1 MATISSSWT
10 ENQSLTFTDASPA
23 KNVVAV
29 AELDIANGGY
39 TGVLIQL
46 TLAFAAG
53 IDGNATI
60 YITGS
65 ADSGTT
71 DDSTETPLFSQEVT
85 YSAGNSRKISFQV
98 MNTPYVQV
106 HIKNG
111 TSTEAELTLTGIYAG
126 LKYSSV

>member
-1 MATISSSWT
+1 MATISSTWT
-10 ENQSLTFTDASPA
+10 EAESLSFTNASPA
-23 KNVVAV
+23 KDVVAV

-39 TGVLIQL
+39 AGVMIQL

-60 YITGS
+60 YITNS
-65 ADSGTT
+65 SNSGTT
-71 DDSTETPLFSQEVT
+71 DDSVETPLFSQEVT
-85 YSAGNSRKISFQV
+85 YAAAASRIISFQI
-98 MNTPYVQV
+98 MNTPYIQV

-126 LKYSSV
+126 LKYTSA